1 MLRRLWCYCDK
12 IFKLTDH
19 LAQLKNHGFTKKNNE
34 FFITAILLIAMFM
47 RLRSFNALE
56 GAIKRNERVWKKLLN
71 TDYLPSIDTIPRRLR
86 NSDIKG
92 LTNMAQQFNH
102 QLRRNKAINTAQ
114 ASNGLMVA
122 AVDGHETFCSRKR
135 CCSECKRR
143 RIKVKGEWIYEYYHS
158 YVVCQLILVD
168 VPVIMDMEPINPG
181 EGELTAAKRLIKRIL
196 KEQPRMVDV
205 FTFDALYLDSELL
218 NLLDKKKKYW
228 IAVLKNKNREAYKE
242 VDSLLAQTKAIKMKV
257 GNRVVTLYDIHDLV
271 NWDKLDRTFRA
282 VVSDEQW
289 YQWKMNPKR
298 VKEKVLKTSHWRW
311 LTNMP
316 PIYSSKIVH
325 RFGHGRWD
333 EEERGFNDL
342 ATNCHFDHPY
352 HHHPIALLAMLWI
365 IAITFNLS
373 YAFYQKNLKPGIRKG
388 KIISRCQLA
397 VTIIETFNSLNATIF
412 SSPPIF
418 KQTKTRSP

>member
-1 MLRRLWCYCDK
+1 
-12 IFKLTDH
+12 
-19 LAQLKNHGFTKKNNE
+19 
-34 FFITAILLIAMFM
+34 
-47 RLRSFNALE
+47 
-56 GAIKRNERVWKKLLN
+56 
-71 TDYLPSIDTIPRRLR
+71 
-86 NSDIKG
+86 
-92 LTNMAQQFNH
+92 
-102 QLRRNKAINTAQ
+102 
-114 ASNGLMVA
+114 
-122 AVDGHETFCSRKR
+122 
-135 CCSECKRR
+135 
-143 RIKVKGEWIYEYYHS
+143 
-158 YVVCQLILVD
+158 
-168 VPVIMDMEPINPG
+168 MDMEPINPG

-257 GNRVVTLYDIHDLV
+257 GNRVITLYDIHDLV
-271 NWDKLDRTFRA
+271 KWDKLDRTFRA

-342 ATNCHFDHPY
+342 ATNCHFNHPY